1 MMCHDVIVTM
11 HHGGVSEEMSDLRVQ
26 REMSLL

>member
-1 MMCHDVIVTM
+1 MMCHDVTVTM
-11 HHGGVSEEMSDLRVQ
+11 HHGSVSEEMSDLGVQ